1 MIRIRIAPIRRVLGW
16 TILISLSSWVVLGG
30 LALTGRLPA
39 WEAILAGAV
48 VFALTVSLSFA
59 LLSDF
64 EKLIRHAEQLIED
77 PTAPPPKLN
86 RSEAARRL
94 ATALATLQASW
105 EERRD
110 AAEALARS
118 RTAILDSLKD
128 PLLLIDKSRE
138 IVGAN
143 QAAEG
148 VFGGEILNRDLA
160 TVIRNPPILEAADR
174 ALAHGEASETTFSI
188 TAPVERSFSCT
199 TDVLADTATTGAV
212 VVMQLHDI
220 TESLKT
226 ERMRGDFVANA
237 SHELR
242 TPLASVLG
250 FIETLQGPARDD
262 AKARH
267 EFLGIMF
274 KQASL
279 MAHLID
285 DLLSLSRIEL
295 KEHSRPTER
304 IAVPGLVRT
313 ACELLS
319 AQAKA
324 QNVSLNIM
332 ADENLPD
339 VLGDGDELAQ
349 VLQNL
354 ILNAI
359 KYGGQADRIEIE
371 VKAAIKV
378 QGLSGGPWLEI
389 TVKDFGEGIPAEHIP
404 RLTERFY
411 RVDTARSREMGG
423 TGLGLAIVKHI
434 TKRHRG
440 HLIINSTVGEGSA
453 FSIYLPVA
461 NPDTKTDQD
470 LDSAA

>member
-1 MIRIRIAPIRRVLGW
+1 MRIAPIRRVLGW
-16 TILISLSSWVVLGG
+16 TILISLSSWVVLSG
-30 LALTGRLPA
+30 LAITGRLPV

-64 EKLIRHAEQLIED
+64 EKLIRHAELLVDD

-94 ATALATLQASW
+94 ATALATLQKSW

-110 AAEALARS
+110 AAEALAQS
-118 RTAILDSLKD
+118 RTAILNSLKD

-143 QAAEG
+143 QAAEDI
-148 VFGGEILNRDLA
+148 FGGDVLNRDLA
-160 TVIRNPPILEAADR
+160 TVIRTPRILEAADR
-174 ALAHGEASETTFSI
+174 ALAPGETSETTFSM

-199 TDVLADTATTGAV
+199 TGALADTATEGAV
-212 VVMQLHDI
+212 VIMQLHDI
-220 TESLKT
+220 TESVKT
-226 ERMRGDFVANA
+226 DRMRADFVANA

-250 FIETLQGPARDD
+250 FIETLQGPAKEDPE
-262 AKARH
+262 ARH
-267 EFLGIMF
+267 AFLSIMF

-279 MAHLID
+279 MARLID

-295 KEHSRPTER
+295 KEHTRPTER
-304 IAVPGLVRT
+304 VAVPGLVRT

-324 QNVSLNIM
+324 QNVSCDIV
-332 ADENLPD
+332 ADDTLPD
-339 VLGDGDELAQ
+339 VLGDADELAQ
-349 VLQNL
+349 VFQNL

-359 KYGGQADRIEIE
+359 KYGGQAERVEIE
-371 VKAAIKV
+371 MKTAHKAS
-378 QGLSGGPWLEI
+378 GLSGGPWLVV
-389 TVKDFGEGIPAEHIP
+389 TVRDFGEGIASEHIP

-453 FSIYLPVA
+453 FSVYLPVA
-461 NPDTKTDQD
+461 NPQAKTDRA
-470 LDSAA
+470 LDAAV